1 MIENSGSA
9 KKKNQFLKLLALHR
23 NEFWVVWREN
33 AEIGTEK
40 RRKGI

>member
-9 KKKNQFLKLLALHR
+9 KKNQFLKLLALHR
-23 NEFWVVWREN
+23 NEFWVVLREN